1 MSNRRCTLVMLLAAL
16 GSLAAPANSI
26 PYAPAEYYSAEEL
39 FGNLAS
45 PTGLWVSSPDDPLAY
60 FYGYIPGLVQAPGA
74 PYGGSANFDLIPVL
88 LADPATGLE
97 ELSLALG
104 DTPLPPGGSVLDLT
118 AALEGMPG
126 SFADQDDPPVVP
138 EARTFWLFVAAA
150 LSAIGVY
157 RWRRQAPVHI
167 E

>member
-1 MSNRRCTLVMLLAAL
+1 MLLAAVSSF
-16 GSLAAPANSI
+16 GARANSI
-26 PYAPAEYYSAEEL
+26 PYAPAEYYGAEEL

-74 PYGGSANFDLIPVL
+74 PYGGSANFDLVPVL

-97 ELSLALG
+97 KLSLALG

-118 AALEGMPG
+118 AALEGTPH
-126 SFADQDDPPVVP
+126 SFADRDEPAVVP
-138 EARTFWLFVAAA
+138 EPRTFWLFVAAA
-150 LSAIGVY
+150 VGSIGLY
-157 RWRRQAPVHI
+157 GWRRQALVQI